1 MEVNLNNY
9 LSLLTEQLISEPF
22 ITLDIIT
29 KKSEILKQVIDLD
42 CNLVGVTEENMIF
55 YRLSLRVSKDNMTNF
70 WNFF

>member
-1 MEVNLNNY
+1 MNNY